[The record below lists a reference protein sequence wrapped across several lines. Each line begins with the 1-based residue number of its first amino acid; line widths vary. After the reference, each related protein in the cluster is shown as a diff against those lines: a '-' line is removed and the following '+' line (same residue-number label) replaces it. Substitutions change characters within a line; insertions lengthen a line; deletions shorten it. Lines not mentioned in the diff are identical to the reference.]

1 MTNLSDWPE
10 DFERGLPDAE
20 GFYACIV
27 NYAQY
32 DSFGRATFAIEL
44 VDIQEFGKL
53 AADELGIEPG
63 LCACDAE
70 GCVYNINDYGIVGY
84 HRICDNSYD
93 ITTADGFKGV
103 NRFLKLNGAGID
115 FYLKW
120 YRRELEKI
128 RVKEW
133 PDADIPPAPPLMP
146 PMPVFSRS
154 FFVDAE
160 NE

>member
-1 MTNLSDWPE
+1 MAA
-10 DFERGLPDAE
+10 DFVKINVRVSAQKLDRLKAQADRIGCS
-20 GFYACIV
+20 Y
-27 NYAQY
+27 NYLIR
-32 DSFGRATFAIEL
+32 RAIDKYL
-44 VDIQEFGKL
+44 KEFGKL

-70 GCVYNINDYGIVGY
+70 GCVYYIGDCGIVGY
-84 HRICDNSYD
+84 HRVCDNSYD
-93 ITTADGFKGV
+93 ITTAGGFKGV
-103 NRFLKLNGAGID
+103 NRFLKLNEAGID

-146 PMPVFSRS
+146 PMPVFSRN